1 MFPHWIAHLE
11 GDERRGP
18 SSARRGASRRDRTV
32 ANAAPVDGSDKPA
45 EATGGDAK
53 LAVKRVRQV
62 AAPAAAADGAQG
74 E

>member
-1 MFPHWIAHLE
+1 MLPPFALYPSFSPH
-11 GDERRGP
+11 P
-18 SSARRGASRRDRTV
+18 QKT
-32 ANAAPVDGSDKPA
+32 NAAPVDGSDKPA